1 MVVEYHVGAG
11 LFGIYAGTL
20 NPKGDTWRNKSE
32 VTREALG
39 AAAQYL
45 IENEKEFRFRRKNDE
60 KWYALKVVE
69 LQEGT

>member
-1 MVVEYHVGAG
+1 MAEYHVGAG

-45 IENEKEFRFRRKNDE
+45 MENEKEFRFKRNSDE
-60 KWYALKVVE
+60 KWYVLKVVDLKE
-69 LQEGT
+69 DT

>member
-1 MVVEYHVGAG
+1 VAEYHVGAG

-20 NPKGDTWRNKSE
+20 NPKGDTWRNKSD

-45 IENEKEFRFRRKNDE
+45 MENEKEFRFKRKSDE
-60 KWYALKVVE
+60 KWYVMKVFE
-69 LQEGT
+69 LQEDT